1 MAERYVSLAEVNS
14 LLAAEKENRGF
25 LALQNAS
32 MEHAKLMSRLSAED
46 SRKLITELRAIPP
59 VTDFAAVKIADI
71 LPLFPV
77 DLRAIFSKERVNLEP
92 EAIEKILAT
101 VAKYL

>member
-14 LLAAEKENRGF
+14 LLAAEKGKREL

-32 MEHAKLMSRLSAED
+32 AEHAKVMSRLPAED
-46 SRKLITELRAIPP
+46 AAKLIEELKSIPP
-59 VTDFAAVKIADI
+59 VSDFTAVKIADV
-71 LPLFPV
+71 LPKFPV

-101 VAKYL
+101 VAKYM

>member
-1 MAERYVSLAEVNS
+1 MTERYVSLAEVNS
-14 LLAAEKENRGF
+14 LLAEEKEHRG
-25 LALQNAS
+25 LLTLQNTS
-32 MEHAKLMSRLSAED
+32 MEHAKVMSRISSED
-46 SRKLITELRAIPP
+46 SEKLIDELKAIPP
-59 VTDFAAVKIADI
+59 VTDYTAVKIADM
-71 LPLFPV
+71 LPVFPV

>member
-14 LLAAEKENRGF
+14 LLAVEKEKRG
-25 LALQNAS
+25 LLTLQNAS
-32 MEHAKLMSRLSAED
+32 MEHAKVMSRLSSED
-46 SRKLITELRAIPP
+46 AAKLVGELEAIPP
-59 VTDFAAVKIADI
+59 VTEFTAVKIADV
-71 LPLFPV
+71 LPQFPV

-101 VAKYL
+101 VAKYM

>member
-14 LLAAEKENRGF
+14 LLAAEKENRG
-25 LALQNAS
+25 LLTLQNAS
-32 MEHAKLMSRLSAED
+32 MEHAKVMSRLSAED
-46 SRKLITELRAIPP
+46 SKKLIAELKAIPP